1 MTRKTLT
8 ICGTTA
14 LLLASQA
21 FALKSDKDQPAN
33 ADANYSKSVQ
43 SKTGAANDPDLFD
56 LDGNVVITRGS
67 IKMTAAHAT
76 IQQIP
81 SAAKDPNAGKMSRV
95 ILTGKQAHMQ
105 QVHDG
110 DCGLMTANAD
120 KIDYNPLTNLAE
132 LTGSAVIVQQGRGEF
147 RGEHLIYNTD
157 TGDMESGNKADPAAR
172 VHLVMEAKT
181 QTQNESP
188 NNCGFATGAAKP
200 AAAKITDKPGE
211 AKPQPKEAKPAVKPS
226 ADKSKDGAH

>member
-1 MTRKTLT
+1 MMTRKTLT
-8 ICGTTA
+8 ICGVAA

-43 SKTGAANDPDLFD
+43 SKTGAVNDPDLFD

-76 IQQIP
+76 IHQIP
-81 SAAKDPNAGKMSRV
+81 SGAKDPNAGKMSRV

-110 DCGLMTANAD
+110 DCGLMTATAD
-120 KIDYNPLTNLAE
+120 RIDYNPLTNLAE
-132 LTGSAVIVQQGRGEF
+132 LTGGVVVVQGSRGEF
-147 RGEHLIYNTD
+147 RGEHMIYNTD
-157 TGDMESGNKADPAAR
+157 TGDMESGNKAEPSGR
-172 VHLVMEAKT
+172 VHLVMEAKA
-181 QTQNESP
+181 QTQAEST
-188 NNCGFATGAAKP
+188 NNCGFATGAVKP
-200 AAAKITDKPGE
+200 TAT
-211 AKPQPKEAKPAVKPS
+211 KPQPKEAKPAVKP
-226 ADKSKDGAH
+226 AGDKAASDKKPDGAH